1 MLISIFF
8 MRLIFNVKNRRK
20 IMLTVI
26 LGKIFNRL
34 SLDVNSRLT
43 IISAHAVIGTLV
55 ILVAGIWD
63 AVNHIQNSPEFFWS
77 DPHIVVYSGVFMVA
91 IASIFSV
98 NLLMKNSI
106 HGILKRGMQLV
117 IIGSDMQII
126 SGFGDSISHDVF
138 GIDGL
143 LSLTH
148 QPLEIGIV
156 LSALGGFLIIKARQN
171 SNLKAFL
178 PFSIV
183 TFLLVTSWLGFNF
196 ALYFGHYVQCIPIH
210 LIFSSGCSVL

>member
-1 MLISIFF
+1 
-8 MRLIFNVKNRRK
+8 
-20 IMLTVI
+20 MLTVI

-91 IASIFSV
+91 IAAVFSI

-117 IIGSDMQII
+117 IIGSVIQVI
-126 SGFGDSISHDVF
+126 SGFGDSISHDMF

-156 LSALGGFLIIKARQN
+156 LSALGGFLIIKASQN
-171 SNLKAFL
+171 SNLKIFL

>member
-1 MLISIFF
+1 
-8 MRLIFNVKNRRK
+8 
-20 IMLTVI
+20 MLTVI
-26 LGKIFNRL
+26 LGKIFNSL

-117 IIGSDMQII
+117 IIGSIMQII
-126 SGFGDSISHDVF
+126 SGFGDSISHDMF

-156 LSALGGFLIIKARQN
+156 LSALGGFLIIKASQN
-171 SNLKAFL
+171 SNLKIFL

>member
-1 MLISIFF
+1 MLTTLLEKVSSRLCLKSNSQLSIISI
-8 MRLIFNVKNRRK
+8 L
-20 IMLTVI
+20 
-26 LGKIFNRL
+26 
-34 SLDVNSRLT
+34 
-43 IISAHAVIGTLV
+43 AVTGPLV

-77 DPHIVVYSGVFMVA
+77 DPHIVVYTGVTMVA
-91 IASIFSV
+91 IASLFSI

-106 HGILKRGMQLV
+106 HGILKRGLQL
-117 IIGSDMQII
+117 IMIGSIMQIL
-126 SGFGDSISHDVF
+126 SGFGDSISHDMF

-156 LSALGGFLIIKARQN
+156 LSALGGFLIIKSRQN
-171 SNLKAFL
+171 TNLKAFL

-183 TFLLVTSWLGFNF
+183 TFLLMTTWLAFNF
-196 ALYFGHYVQCIPIH
+196 ALFFGHYIQCIPIH

>member
-1 MLISIFF
+1 
-8 MRLIFNVKNRRK
+8 
-20 IMLTVI
+20 MLTVI
-26 LGKIFNRL
+26 LGKVFNHL
-34 SLDVNSRLT
+34 SLDSNSRLT
-43 IISAHAVIGTLV
+43 IISTHAVIGTLV

-63 AVNHIQNSPEFFWS
+63 AINHIQNSPEFFWS

-106 HGILKRGMQLV
+106 HGILKRGMQLI
-117 IIGSDMQII
+117 IIGSVMQII
-126 SGFGDSISHDVF
+126 SGFGDSISHDMF

-156 LSALGGFLIIKARQN
+156 LSALGRI
-171 SNLKAFL
+171 SN
-178 PFSIV
+178 
-183 TFLLVTSWLGFNF
+183 N
-196 ALYFGHYVQCIPIH
+196 
-210 LIFSSGCSVL
+210 

>member
-1 MLISIFF
+1 
-8 MRLIFNVKNRRK
+8 
-20 IMLTVI
+20 MLTVI

-55 ILVAGIWD
+55 ILIAGIWD

-91 IASIFSV
+91 IAAVFSI

-117 IIGSDMQII
+117 IIGSVMQII

-156 LSALGGFLIIKARQN
+156 LSTLGGFLIIKARQN
-171 SNLKAFL
+171 SNLKVFL

>member
-1 MLISIFF
+1 
-8 MRLIFNVKNRRK
+8 
-20 IMLTVI
+20 MLTVI

-55 ILVAGIWD
+55 ILIAGIWD

-77 DPHIVVYSGVFMVA
+77 DPHIVVYSGVFMVV

-98 NLLMKNSI
+98 NLLMRNSI

-117 IIGSDMQII
+117 IVGSVIQVI
-126 SGFGDSISHDVF
+126 SGFGDSISHDMF

-156 LSALGGFLIIKARQN
+156 LSALGGFLIIKASQN
-171 SNLKAFL
+171 SNLKIFL

-210 LIFSSGCSVL
+210 LIFSSGCSIL

>member
-1 MLISIFF
+1 
-8 MRLIFNVKNRRK
+8 
-20 IMLTVI
+20 MLTVI
-26 LGKIFNRL
+26 LGKVFNHL
-34 SLDVNSRLT
+34 SLDSNSRLT
-43 IISAHAVIGTLV
+43 IISILAVTGTLV

-77 DPHIVVYSGVFMVA
+77 DPHIVVYGGVFMVA

-106 HGILKRGMQLV
+106 HGILKRGMQLI
-117 IIGSDMQII
+117 IIGSVMQII
-126 SGFGDSISHDVF
+126 SGFGDSISHDMF

-171 SNLKAFL
+171 LHLNVFL

>member
-1 MLISIFF
+1 
-8 MRLIFNVKNRRK
+8 
-20 IMLTVI
+20 MLTVI
-26 LGKIFNRL
+26 LGKIFNHL
-34 SLDVNSRLT
+34 SLDLNSRLT

-98 NLLMKNSI
+98 NLLMKKSI

-117 IIGSDMQII
+117 IIGSVMQII
-126 SGFGDSISHDVF
+126 SGFGDSISHDMF

-156 LSALGGFLIIKARQN
+156 LSALGGFLIIKASQN
-171 SNLKAFL
+171 SNLKIFL

>member
-1 MLISIFF
+1 
-8 MRLIFNVKNRRK
+8 
-20 IMLTVI
+20 
-26 LGKIFNRL
+26 
-34 SLDVNSRLT
+34 
-43 IISAHAVIGTLV
+43 
-55 ILVAGIWD
+55 
-63 AVNHIQNSPEFFWS
+63 
-77 DPHIVVYSGVFMVA
+77 VVYSGVFMVA
-91 IASIFSV
+91 IAAVFSI

-106 HGILKRGMQLV
+106 HGILKRGMQFV
-117 IIGSDMQII
+117 IIGSVMQII

-171 SNLKAFL
+171 SNLKVFL

-196 ALYFGHYVQCIPIH
+196 ALYFGHYIQCIPIH
-210 LIFSSGCSVL
+210 LIFSSGCSIL

>member
-1 MLISIFF
+1 
-8 MRLIFNVKNRRK
+8 
-20 IMLTVI
+20 MLTVI

-34 SLDVNSRLT
+34 SLDLNSRLT
-43 IISAHAVIGTLV
+43 IISIHAVIGTLV

-91 IASIFSV
+91 IAAVFSI

-117 IIGSDMQII
+117 IIGSVIQII

-156 LSALGGFLIIKARQN
+156 LSTLGGFLIIKARQN
-171 SNLKAFL
+171 SNLKVFL

-210 LIFSSGCSVL
+210 LIFSSGCSIL

>member
-1 MLISIFF
+1 MLS
-8 MRLIFNVKNRRK
+8 
-20 IMLTVI
+20 VI
-26 LGKIFNRL
+26 LGKVFNRL
-34 SLDVNSRLT
+34 SLDLNSQLT
-43 IISAHAVIGTLV
+43 IISTHAVIGTLV
-55 ILVAGIWD
+55 ILIAGIWD

-77 DPHIVVYSGVFMVA
+77 DPHIAVYGGVFMVA
-91 IASIFSV
+91 IAAVFSI

-117 IIGSDMQII
+117 IIGSVMQII

-171 SNLKAFL
+171 SNLKVFL

-210 LIFSSGCSVL
+210 LIFSSGCSIL

>member
-1 MLISIFF
+1 
-8 MRLIFNVKNRRK
+8 
-20 IMLTVI
+20 MLTVI
-26 LGKIFNRL
+26 LGKVFKHI
-34 SLDVNSRLT
+34 SLASNSQLV
-43 IISAHAVIGTLV
+43 IISILAVIGPIL

-63 AVNHIQNSPEFFWS
+63 AINHIQNSPEFFWS

-91 IASIFSV
+91 IAAVFSI

-117 IIGSDMQII
+117 IVGSIMQII

-156 LSALGGFLIIKARQN
+156 LSTLGGFLIIKARQN

-210 LIFSSGCSVL
+210 LIFSSGCSIL

>member
-1 MLISIFF
+1 
-8 MRLIFNVKNRRK
+8 
-20 IMLTVI
+20 MLTVI
-26 LGKIFNRL
+26 LGKVFNHL
-34 SLDVNSRLT
+34 SLASNSQLA
-43 IISAHAVIGTLV
+43 IISTLAVIGPIV

-77 DPHIVVYSGVFMVA
+77 DPHIVVYGGVFVVA
-91 IASIFSV
+91 IAAVFSI

-117 IIGSDMQII
+117 IIGSIMQII

-183 TFLLVTSWLGFNF
+183 TFLLITSWLGFNF

-210 LIFSSGCSVL
+210 LIFSSGCSIL